1 MVSMFLIYRHKTPK
15 HGYAVVI
22 TMSTRMG
29 SRASPIFRTHTNS
42 FRACRVRE
50 GTGEGLWKVI

>member
-1 MVSMFLIYRHKTPK
+1 MVSMFLIYRHETPK

-29 SRASPIFRTHTNS
+29 SRASPVFRTHTNS
-42 FRACRVRE
+42 FRACGVRE
-50 GTGEGLWKVI
+50 VTEGGLWKVI